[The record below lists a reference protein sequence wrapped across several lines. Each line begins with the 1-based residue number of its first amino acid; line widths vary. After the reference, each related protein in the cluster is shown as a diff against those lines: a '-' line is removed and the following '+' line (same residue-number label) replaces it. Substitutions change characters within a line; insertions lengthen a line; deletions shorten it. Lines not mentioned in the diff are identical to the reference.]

1 MSDLFFS
8 EKFTDREFK
17 DAMVC
22 PSSSLIACMYIFLI
36 LLKTDSLGKLCVPK
50 VIFRIC
56 FLRLILLSFFFKVF
70 FLLSFYIPFNYFEF
84 ALPTFFLTISSTY
97 LIPFPK

>member
-1 MSDLFFS
+1 M
-8 EKFTDREFK
+8 EFK

-22 PSSSLIACMYIFLI
+22 PSSSLIACMYIFLM

-50 VIFRIC
+50 IIFLIC

-70 FLLSFYIPFNYFEF
+70 FFYFHFVFPFNYFEL